1 MKKDKQSYTKFC
13 LKLNDINDS
22 DIIDALWSVENKTDY
37 IRQLIRDDLTIGVN
51 DGNVKRYW
59 DIFSRCGGNI
69 QLFGGCHD
77 PRT

>member
-22 DIIDALWSVENKTDY
+22 DVIDALWGVENKTDY

-51 DGNVKRYW
+51 DGNVERYW

-69 QLFGGCHD
+69 ELFGGRHD
-77 PRT
+77 Y